1 MQRLVISLILF
12 CSLTYISLSFS
23 SCSEGS
29 SKTDAYI
36 SQLDSLL
43 QRHDELERS
52 KLIRIGELRQ
62 KLAHAASPTD
72 KYMINSL
79 LLDEF
84 STYNSDSAMKYVD
97 YNLDIARQVGNK
109 DWENRNNII
118 KSGLLAGSGLLAR
131 SEEIMLSINPSTL
144 PKDILT
150 DYYGQMIFLYSHLGN
165 YTGGDVNDYY
175 IKERAYKDSIV
186 QIIDSRHPDY
196 LWYKGWDILGTDKSD
211 DKLIGALRDL
221 LDKSELNTRKD
232 AKDAYILAKLY
243 EQKGDHNNF
252 KKYMTIS
259 GIADVK
265 IVNAEISSLEDLAKI
280 MFAEGDV
287 NRAYRYINYSLNKA
301 ISYPNRVKAY
311 GITNTLD
318 SINRAYQEQGEKQ
331 QRRTR
336 FFLILVCLLAA
347 VLTGA
352 IATIIVQ
359 NSRLRRRRR
368 NLDAANKSLNKNVA
382 KLSAAQQQLNDA
394 NSQLHQ
400 LNTDLKLKN
409 DELNEANYVK
419 EEYIGYIFTICSNY
433 ISKLEELKRNI
444 HIKAVTKK
452 YKEIEAETADLDM
465 KEELKDFYQS
475 FDSIFLHIYPN
486 FVNDFNSLLQD
497 DKKII
502 PREGELLNTELRIY
516 ALVRIGITDSVKI
529 AEFLHCSVQTVYN
542 NRFRVRNKAIIPKK
556 DFAESVRTLGHYL
569 DRSS

>member
-1 MQRLVISLILF
+1 MQRLVISIILF

-52 KLIRIGELRQ
+52 KLMRIGELRQ

-109 DWENRNNII
+109 EWENRNNII

-186 QIIDSRHPDY
+186 QIIDSHHPDY

-516 ALVRIGITDSVKI
+516 ALVRLGITDSVKI

>member
-12 CSLTYISLSFS
+12 CSLTYISLTFS

-29 SKTDAYI
+29 SKTDANI

-52 KLIRIGELRQ
+52 KLMRIGELRQ

-97 YNLDIARQVGNK
+97 YNLDIACQVGNK
-109 DWENRNNII
+109 EWENRNNII

-516 ALVRIGITDSVKI
+516 ALVRLGITDSVKI

>member
-1 MQRLVISLILF
+1 MQRLVISIILF

-52 KLIRIGELRQ
+52 KLMRIGELRQ

-109 DWENRNNII
+109 EWENRNNII
-118 KSGLLAGSGLLAR
+118 KSGLLAGSGLLAT

-516 ALVRIGITDSVKI
+516 ALVRLGITDSVKI

>member
-1 MQRLVISLILF
+1 MQRLVISIILF

-52 KLIRIGELRQ
+52 KLMRIGELRQ

-109 DWENRNNII
+109 EWENRNNII

-211 DKLIGALRDL
+211 DKLIGSLREL

-243 EQKGDHNNF
+243 EQKGDHDNF

-318 SINRAYQEQGEKQ
+318 SINKAYQEQGEKQ

-516 ALVRIGITDSVKI
+516 ALVRLGITDSVKI

>member
-1 MQRLVISLILF
+1 MQRLVISIILF

-52 KLIRIGELRQ
+52 KLMRIGELRQ

-109 DWENRNNII
+109 EWENRNNII

-243 EQKGDHNNF
+243 EQKGDHDNF

-516 ALVRIGITDSVKI
+516 ALVRLGITDSVKI